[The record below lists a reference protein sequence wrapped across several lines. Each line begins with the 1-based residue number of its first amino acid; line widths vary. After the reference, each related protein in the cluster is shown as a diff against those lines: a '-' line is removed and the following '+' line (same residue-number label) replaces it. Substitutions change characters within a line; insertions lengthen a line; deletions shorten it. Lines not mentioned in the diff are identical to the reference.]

1 MFAESVEISPM
12 SAGKPKFRAFCVVA
26 FKTRNYIGGLLKSDF
41 QSDLNGPTAVR
52 WLFRAGGLL
61 SVYIVIL
68 FILSYLSEL
77 YRNHVNYFLDAF
89 VFADSSET
97 VGSGKYSHHPRGCGR
112 V

>member
-52 WLFRAGGLL
+52 WLFHAGGLL
-61 SVYIVIL
+61 GVYIVLPIGIVPKPCQL
-68 FILSYLSEL
+68 LPLCLRI
-77 YRNHVNYFLDAF
+77 R
-89 VFADSSET
+89 
-97 VGSGKYSHHPRGCGR
+97 
-112 V
+112 